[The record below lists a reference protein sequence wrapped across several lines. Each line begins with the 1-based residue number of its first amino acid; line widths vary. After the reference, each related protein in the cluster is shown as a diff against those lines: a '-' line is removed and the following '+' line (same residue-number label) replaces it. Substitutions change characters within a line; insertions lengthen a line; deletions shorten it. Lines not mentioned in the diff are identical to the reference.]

1 MSTYETI
8 QQMKKMVANLD
19 RWLEKAVAY
28 ADTKKFDP
36 NVLVGARLAPDM
48 YPLSRQVQAACDNA
62 KFAAA
67 RLTAKEP
74 PKHADTETTMGELR
88 DRCKTVLAYLDGFTG
103 KDFEGAEQRKVVV
116 PYLQGKF
123 SYGADYLCQQAL
135 PNFMFHVSMAY
146 AILRH
151 NGVDLGKRDYI
162 GSIATHDLE

>member
-48 YPLSRQVQAACDNA
+48 YQLSRQVQAACDNA

>member
-151 NGVDLGKRDYI
+151 NGVDVGKRDFA
-162 GSIATHDLE
+162 G